1 MEEISA
7 YYYFQ
12 KQPKGRSG
20 STVSRRPAAILNQS
34 FLLSATLPVDFKS
47 WEHPGRNGSVA
58 EGDSK
63 IENEWPFHNI
73 YGLLYVPHS
82 VQGGMLQEDMFK
94 SILGV
99 FFAGLTVI

>member
-1 MEEISA
+1 M
-7 YYYFQ
+7 
-12 KQPKGRSG
+12 
-20 STVSRRPAAILNQS
+20 
-34 FLLSATLPVDFKS
+34 
-47 WEHPGRNGSVA
+47 A

-94 SILGV
+94 SILWV

>member
-1 MEEISA
+1 M
-7 YYYFQ
+7 
-12 KQPKGRSG
+12 
-20 STVSRRPAAILNQS
+20 
-34 FLLSATLPVDFKS
+34 
-47 WEHPGRNGSVA
+47 A

-73 YGLLYVPHS
+73 YGLLYVSHS